1 VSATGTRILGIDTS
15 LRCSGLGVVE
25 AHGGSVMRAVQF
37 GCLRTKPAWL
47 HSACLLHIAEGIR
60 KIISETAPDGV
71 AIEGAFFCKNI
82 KTAMVLGE
90 ARGVAIAVCAESG
103 LPVFE
108 YAPRRVKQ
116 AVTGVGGAE
125 KQQVMKM
132 VMRLLG
138 IDEEIQQDASDALA
152 LAICHLQSAR
162 GIAGRQEPI

>member
-1 VSATGTRILGIDTS
+1 MTGTGTRILGIDTS
-15 LRCSGLGVVE
+15 LRCTGLGVVE
-25 AHGGSVMRAVQF
+25 AHGSVMRAVEF
-37 GCLRTKPAWL
+37 GCLKTKPAWL
-47 HSACLLHIAEGIR
+47 HSACLLHIAQGIR
-60 KIISETAPDGV
+60 KIIGETAPAAV

-90 ARGVAIAVCAESG
+90 ARGVAIAVCAEAG

-116 AVTGVGGAE
+116 AVTGVGSAE
-125 KQQVMKM
+125 KLQVMKM

-138 IDEEIQQDASDALA
+138 VDTEIQQDASDALA

-162 GIAGRQEPI
+162 GIAARQEPI

>member
-1 VSATGTRILGIDTS
+1 MTPRGFRILGLDTS
-15 LRCSGLGVVE
+15 LRGTGVGVVE
-25 AHGGSVMRAVQF
+25 AQGSIMRAVSF
-37 GCLRTKPAWL
+37 GCLKTKPAWL
-47 HSACLLHIAEGIR
+47 HSACLKHIADGIR
-60 KIISETAPDGV
+60 KIVAETSPEGV
-71 AIEGAFFCKNI
+71 SIEGAFFCKNI

-90 ARGVAIAVCAESG
+90 ARGVAIATCAEFG
-103 LPVFE
+103 LPVYE

-138 IDEEIQQDASDALA
+138 LEEDIQEDASDALA

-162 GIAGRQEPI
+162 GIVVQNPI